1 MVRQSSV
8 MEKAGKTD
16 FEALGKLST
25 LTFWL
30 FYGSKLTYKVSKSF
44 IIVLVLSTDL
54 YLCNAKFSR
63 LY

>member
-1 MVRQSSV
+1 